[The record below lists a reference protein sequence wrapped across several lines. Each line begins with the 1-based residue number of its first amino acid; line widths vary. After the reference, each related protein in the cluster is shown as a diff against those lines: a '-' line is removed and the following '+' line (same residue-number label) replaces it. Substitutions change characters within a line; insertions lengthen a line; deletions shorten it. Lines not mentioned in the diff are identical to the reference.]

1 MLTITQKKLTSNTLV
16 NQLLLLNPT
25 LTTTLFKY
33 GKYDTDNDVE
43 THSLLHIMCVEY
55 YDNQLSEEE
64 FIYILDEVFNVRK
77 CFDQIDSRTK
87 SQFAYLGFYLDLLE
101 HETSFDI
108 KLALVSH
115 GHFLNKFTYDRD
127 DEIRLHV
134 AEQHHNLHI
143 LKDDRCEKVRNYA
156 KRVLQE
162 QENQHVKD

>member
-1 MLTITQKKLTSNTLV
+1 MLTTTQKKLTSNKLV

-33 GKYDTDNDVE
+33 GVYDNDNDIA

-55 YDNQLSEEE
+55 YDNRLSEEE
-64 FIYILDEVFNVRK
+64 FIYVLDEAFGVRK
-77 CFDQIDSRTK
+77 RFNQIDSRTK

-115 GHFLNKFTYDRD
+115 GHFLDKFTYDRD

-156 KRVLQE
+156 KHALQE
-162 QENQHVKD
+162 RENQHVKN

>member
-1 MLTITQKKLTSNTLV
+1 MLKPKQKKLTSNKLV

-33 GKYDTDNDVE
+33 GAYDNDNDIA

-55 YDNQLSEEE
+55 YDSKLSEEE
-64 FIYILDEVFNVRK
+64 FIYALDEAFRVRER
-77 CFDQIDSRTK
+77 FDQIDSRTK

-101 HETSFDI
+101 KETSFDI

-115 GHFLNKFTYDRD
+115 GHFLDKFTYDRD

-162 QENQHVKD
+162 QEDQHVKN

>member
-1 MLTITQKKLTSNTLV
+1 MLTTTQKKLTSNKFI

-33 GKYDTDNDVE
+33 GAYDNDHDVA

-55 YDNQLSEEE
+55 YDSKLSEEE

-115 GHFLNKFTYDRD
+115 GHFLDKFTYDRD
-127 DEIRLHV
+127 EEIRLHV